1 MISLNKYMQKDNFS
15 LSHPKSFLILLISLL
30 MIAGLHGQ
38 GQRGKLTGTVKDAG
52 TGEPIVGANVM
63 LVGTTIGGAA
73 DLNGKFSILNIP
85 GGTYSVTAS
94 ALGYAKL
101 TISEVDIIVDRTTE
115 LKFELKDATVQLEQV
130 VIVAEKPK
138 IIKDQTST
146 STTLN
151 ETQIKSAPIEGLR
164 GALDFN
170 AGLQKSA
177 TGNYSVRGS
186 SSYELNFQVNGVE
199 QVNSATSGPGTF
211 GTEKSNNSWKYD
223 VNPIGVAQMQLITGG
238 FSAEYGNAQAGVV
251 KVVLK
256 EGAPKFTGEFRMEYR
271 PAGQYHYGSYLY
283 DQNNY
288 EWTKWG
294 NLDNWIARAKKSSGG
309 YDENFLLSLGI
320 TAVNRYGW
328 LYDKIKSNTATADE
342 RQLFESVVDRE
353 VRWAHELWVRN
364 HTPSENNPLGV
375 YDYRNGAYQ
384 RYMFGF
390 GGPLG
395 KDPNKLKFY
404 FSGEYKHNPTRLPT
418 AEQTQVYQNYIANLT
433 YQPIPNHKFK
443 GMLSFQKYRGGIW
456 SGSDDIRWSGI
467 AFTPP
472 GLSSKYYVNI
482 DPVRTEQTI
491 AQSLNYIYII
501 NNQASIEATLTH
513 QYEKYELPYRYLPG
527 YTQIRDVLDSLYDP
541 QGSVLRAGIWWET
554 DYFRAPD
561 AFSTLYFQDTR
572 TDHWSLSVDYTN
584 QILET
589 NLLKAGARAYYWDM
603 FNTGVNSSFLANSY
617 ITRAGFAEYYR
628 AYPTNFAVY
637 VQDKMEYSG
646 MIANI
651 GVRAESYN
659 FGTLYP
665 IDIYNMFYPGKPV
678 LNNPGNPL
686 KEQSKTQF
694 IILPRIGISFPVGEN
709 TAFRIQY
716 GHFSSMPIFSHALSN
731 RTQSGWT
738 GMGNP
743 NLEPKKTIQYE
754 FGLQQ
759 MLEDEHRLDV
769 ALYYNDR
776 VTQIGLLP
784 VASYT
789 GSNTRSAGFSATGEP
804 LYFYTT
810 FDNNAF
816 GATIGAEFT
825 FEKINFQNWSYRLSY
840 SLSQTTEGTYGPSSI
855 YPDLDRN
862 YLSRKSGETVG
873 YSDRTHNLRGLLQ
886 YRFNKGEGPSIL
898 GIYILE
904 NTILSMTYTMQS
916 GAPYTYITG
925 FDLKDVVN
933 NRRYPIE
940 SVFDFNL
947 TKNITIDDLRLILGL
962 RIMNLFDNKW
972 LTPISTT
979 EDITNWV
986 EYGYTTADLG
996 NDPLRKSYI
1005 TAEFKAYRNIPRQ
1018 IFFTVGLGF

>member
-1 MISLNKYMQKDNFS
+1 MQKDNFS

-443 GMLSFQKYRGGIW
+443 GMLSFQKYRGGI
-456 SGSDDIRWSGI
+456 
-467 AFTPP
+467 
-472 GLSSKYYVNI
+472 
-482 DPVRTEQTI
+482 
-491 AQSLNYIYII
+491 
-501 NNQASIEATLTH
+501 
-513 QYEKYELPYRYLPG
+513 
-527 YTQIRDVLDSLYDP
+527 
-541 QGSVLRAGIWWET
+541 
-554 DYFRAPD
+554 
-561 AFSTLYFQDTR
+561 
-572 TDHWSLSVDYTN
+572 
-584 QILET
+584 
-589 NLLKAGARAYYWDM
+589 
-603 FNTGVNSSFLANSY
+603 
-617 ITRAGFAEYYR
+617 
-628 AYPTNFAVY
+628 
-637 VQDKMEYSG
+637 
-646 MIANI
+646 
-651 GVRAESYN
+651 
-659 FGTLYP
+659 
-665 IDIYNMFYPGKPV
+665 
-678 LNNPGNPL
+678 
-686 KEQSKTQF
+686 
-694 IILPRIGISFPVGEN
+694 
-709 TAFRIQY
+709 
-716 GHFSSMPIFSHALSN
+716 
-731 RTQSGWT
+731 
-738 GMGNP
+738 
-743 NLEPKKTIQYE
+743 
-754 FGLQQ
+754 
-759 MLEDEHRLDV
+759 
-769 ALYYNDR
+769 
-776 VTQIGLLP
+776 
-784 VASYT
+784 
-789 GSNTRSAGFSATGEP
+789 
-804 LYFYTT
+804 
-810 FDNNAF
+810 
-816 GATIGAEFT
+816 
-825 FEKINFQNWSYRLSY
+825 
-840 SLSQTTEGTYGPSSI
+840 
-855 YPDLDRN
+855 
-862 YLSRKSGETVG
+862 
-873 YSDRTHNLRGLLQ
+873 
-886 YRFNKGEGPSIL
+886 
-898 GIYILE
+898 
-904 NTILSMTYTMQS
+904 
-916 GAPYTYITG
+916 
-925 FDLKDVVN
+925 
-933 NRRYPIE
+933 
-940 SVFDFNL
+940 
-947 TKNITIDDLRLILGL
+947 
-962 RIMNLFDNKW
+962 
-972 LTPISTT
+972 
-979 EDITNWV
+979 
-986 EYGYTTADLG
+986 
-996 NDPLRKSYI
+996 
-1005 TAEFKAYRNIPRQ
+1005 
-1018 IFFTVGLGF
+1018 